1 MKLLLLQILFFV
13 KNEKSQKNVYLL
25 AKFLFFLALI
35 ISIYSITF
43 HLIMAHEGKD
53 YSWITGVYWTLTVMS
68 TLGFGDITFSTDLGL
83 MFTLFVLMSGVIL
96 LLIMLPFTFIQF
108 FWAPWLEAQ
117 KETRTPRSLPESTK
131 DHVILTNY
139 DPITR
144 NLVEKLKKHN
154 FDYSFVTSDQQTAT
168 EIFDA
173 GYTIVLGEVDTPETY
188 QQMQADK
195 AALIVATADD
205 LVNTNIAFTIREIS
219 ENVPIAASA
228 DNENSL
234 DILNFPGNTHIFQF
248 MSMLGT
254 NMAEKTMVVRQTHI
268 IGQFEQLLIGEFPV
282 RDIDNLAGQT
292 LKQSRLRNKI
302 GLTVIG
308 IWERG
313 EIFPPDPEAILK
325 QTNILIIAGTK
336 DDLARV
342 DHQLAMSPEIEDSD
356 IGVLILGGGRVGQAS
371 AEYLEEHDIPY
382 TIIEK
387 RPTVARRHSRH
398 IHGDAADIKTLKEAG
413 IEKARAVIITTHN
426 DAMNIYLSFYCRQLR
441 PDIQIVTR
449 AAEERTVSKL
459 HRAGADIVDS
469 SASMGAKSIM
479 NLLRP
484 STTSF
489 FSEALNVFM
498 VPTPDA
504 FKGKTLAEI
513 LLREKT
519 RCNLLAIK
527 RGDDFTTS
535 LDPDTSFNT
544 TEKLI
549 LAGSLEA
556 EELFRKEYLEK

>member
-13 KNEKSQKNVYLL
+13 KNKKAKKNVFLL

-35 ISIYSITF
+35 IGLYSVTF
-43 HLIMAHEGKD
+43 HLIMVHEGRD
-53 YSWITGVYWTLTVMS
+53 YSWITGLYWTLTVMS

-83 MFTLFVLMSGVIL
+83 IFTLLVLISGVVL

-117 KETRTPRSLPESTK
+117 NQTRTPRSLPESTRG
-131 DHVILTNY
+131 HVILTNF

-144 NLVEKLKKHN
+144 NLVEKLKKYN
-154 FDYSFVTSDQQTAT
+154 YDYSFVTSNQQAAI
-168 EIFDA
+168 EIYDA
-173 GYTIVLGEVDTPETY
+173 GYKIVLGEVDAPETY
-188 QQMQADK
+188 QKMQADK

-205 LVNTNIAFTIREIS
+205 LMNTNICFTVREIS
-219 ENVPIAASA
+219 DTVPIAASA
-228 DNENSL
+228 DNKHSL
-234 DILNFPGNTHIFQF
+234 DILNFPENTNVFQF
-248 MSMLGT
+248 MNMLGT
-254 NMAEKTMVVRQTHI
+254 NMAEKTMVVRQAHI
-268 IGQFEQLLIGEFPV
+268 IGKFEQLLIGEFPV
-282 RDIDNLAGQT
+282 RDINHLAGQT
-292 LKQSRLRNKI
+292 LKQSRMRNRI

-313 EIFPPDPEAILK
+313 EILPPDPEATLK

-336 DDLARV
+336 EDLERV
-342 DHQLAMSPEIEDSD
+342 DRSLAMSPEKMDSE
-356 IGVLILGGGRVGQAS
+356 IGILILGGGRVGQA
-371 AEYLEEHDIPY
+371 AADYLEQNDIPY

-387 RPTVARRHSRH
+387 RPTITKGNNRY
-398 IHGDAADIKTLKEAG
+398 IQGDAADINTLKEAG
-413 IEKARAVIITTHN
+413 IEEARAVIITTHN

-449 AAEERTVSKL
+449 AVEKRTVSKL

-479 NLLRP
+479 NLLQP
-484 STTSF
+484 SKSSF

-504 FKGKTLAEI
+504 FIGKTLAEI
-513 LLREKT
+513 MIREKT

-527 RGDDFTTS
+527 TDKDFTTH
-535 LDPDTSFNT
+535 LDPDMSFNKVG
-544 TEKLI
+544 KLI

-556 EELFRKEYLEK
+556 EGLFRKEYLE

>member
-13 KNEKSQKNVYLL
+13 KNKKAKKNVFLL

-35 ISIYSITF
+35 IGLYSVTF
-43 HLIMAHEGKD
+43 HLIMVHEGRD
-53 YSWITGVYWTLTVMS
+53 YSWITGLYWTLTVMS

-83 MFTLFVLMSGVIL
+83 IFTLLVLMSGVVL

-117 KETRTPRSLPESTK
+117 NQTRTPRSLPESTK
-131 DHVILTNY
+131 GHVILTNF

-144 NLVEKLKKHN
+144 NLVEKLKKYKY
-154 FDYSFVTSDQQTAT
+154 DYSFVTSDQQTAI
-168 EIFDA
+168 EIYDA
-173 GYTIVLGEVDTPETY
+173 GYKIVLGEVDAPETY
-188 QQMQADK
+188 QKMQADK

-205 LVNTNIAFTIREIS
+205 LMNTNICFTVREIS
-219 ENVPIAASA
+219 DTVPIAASA
-228 DNENSL
+228 DNKHSL
-234 DILNFPGNTHIFQF
+234 DILNFPENTNVFQF
-248 MSMLGT
+248 MNMLGT

-268 IGQFEQLLIGEFPV
+268 IGKFEQLLIGEFPV
-282 RDIDNLAGQT
+282 RDINHLAGQT
-292 LKQSRLRNKI
+292 LKQSRMRNRI

-313 EIFPPDPEAILK
+313 EILPPDPEATLK

-336 DDLARV
+336 EDLERV
-342 DHQLAMSPEIEDSD
+342 DRSLAMSPEKMDSE
-356 IGVLILGGGRVGQAS
+356 IGILILGGGRVGQA
-371 AEYLEEHDIPY
+371 AADYLEQNDIPY

-387 RPTVARRHSRH
+387 RPTITKGNNRY
-398 IHGDAADIKTLKEAG
+398 IQGDAADINTLKEAG
-413 IEKARAVIITTHN
+413 IEEARAVIITTHN

-449 AAEERTVSKL
+449 AVEKRTVSKL

-479 NLLRP
+479 NLLQP
-484 STTSF
+484 SKSSF

-504 FKGKTLAEI
+504 FIGKTLAEI
-513 LLREKT
+513 MIREKT

-527 RGDDFTTS
+527 TDKDFTTH
-535 LDPDTSFNT
+535 LDPDMSFNKAG
-544 TEKLI
+544 KLI

-556 EELFRKEYLEK
+556 EGLFRKEYLE

>member
-13 KNEKSQKNVYLL
+13 KNKKAKKNVFLL

-35 ISIYSITF
+35 IGLYSVTF
-43 HLIMAHEGKD
+43 HLIMVHEGRD
-53 YSWITGVYWTLTVMS
+53 YSWITGLYWTLTVMS

-83 MFTLFVLMSGVIL
+83 IFTLLVLMSGVVL

-117 KETRTPRSLPESTK
+117 NQTRTPRSLPESTRG
-131 DHVILTNY
+131 HVILTNF

-144 NLVEKLKKHN
+144 NLVEKLKKYKY
-154 FDYSFVTSDQQTAT
+154 DYSFVTSDQQTAI
-168 EIFDA
+168 EIYDA
-173 GYTIVLGEVDTPETY
+173 GYKIVLGEVDAPETY
-188 QQMQADK
+188 QKMQADK

-205 LVNTNIAFTIREIS
+205 LMNTNICFTVREIS
-219 ENVPIAASA
+219 DTVPIAASA
-228 DNENSL
+228 DNKHSL
-234 DILNFPGNTHIFQF
+234 DILNFPENTNVFQF
-248 MSMLGT
+248 MNMLGT
-254 NMAEKTMVVRQTHI
+254 NMAKKTMVVRQTHI
-268 IGQFEQLLIGEFPV
+268 IGKFDQLLIGEFPV
-282 RDIDNLAGQT
+282 RDINHLAGQT
-292 LKQSRLRNKI
+292 LKQSRMRNRI

-313 EIFPPDPEAILK
+313 EILPPDPEATLK

-336 DDLARV
+336 EDLERV
-342 DHQLAMSPEIEDSD
+342 DRSLAMSPEKMDSE
-356 IGVLILGGGRVGQAS
+356 IGILILGGGRVGQA
-371 AEYLEEHDIPY
+371 AADYLEQNDIPY

-387 RPTVARRHSRH
+387 RPTITKGNNRY
-398 IHGDAADIKTLKEAG
+398 IQGDAADINTLKEAG
-413 IEKARAVIITTHN
+413 IEEARAVIITTHN

-449 AAEERTVSKL
+449 AVEKRTVSKL

-479 NLLRP
+479 NLLQP
-484 STTSF
+484 SKSSF

-504 FKGKTLAEI
+504 FIGKTLAEI
-513 LLREKT
+513 MIREKT

-527 RGDDFTTS
+527 TDKDFTTH
-535 LDPDTSFNT
+535 LDPDMSFNKVG
-544 TEKLI
+544 KLI

-556 EELFRKEYLEK
+556 EGLFRKEYLE

>member
-13 KNEKSQKNVYLL
+13 KNKKAKKNVFLL

-35 ISIYSITF
+35 IGLYSVTF
-43 HLIMAHEGKD
+43 HLIMVHEGRD
-53 YSWITGVYWTLTVMS
+53 YSWITGLYWTLTVMS

-83 MFTLFVLMSGVIL
+83 IFTLLVLMSGVVL

-117 KETRTPRSLPESTK
+117 NQTRTPRSLPESTRG
-131 DHVILTNY
+131 HVILTNF

-144 NLVEKLKKHN
+144 NLVEKLKKYKY
-154 FDYSFVTSDQQTAT
+154 DYSFVTSDQQTAI

-173 GYTIVLGEVDTPETY
+173 GYKIVLGEVDAPETY
-188 QQMQADK
+188 QKMQADK

-205 LVNTNIAFTIREIS
+205 LMNTNICFTVREIS
-219 ENVPIAASA
+219 DTVPIAASA
-228 DNENSL
+228 DNKHSL
-234 DILNFPGNTHIFQF
+234 DILNFPENTNVFQF
-248 MSMLGT
+248 MNMLGT

-268 IGQFEQLLIGEFPV
+268 IGKFEQLLIGEFPV
-282 RDIDNLAGQT
+282 RDINHLAGQT
-292 LKQSRLRNKI
+292 LKQSSMRNRI

-313 EIFPPDPEAILK
+313 EILPPDPEATLK

-336 DDLARV
+336 EDLERV
-342 DHQLAMSPEIEDSD
+342 DRSLAMSPEKMDSE
-356 IGVLILGGGRVGQAS
+356 IGILILGGGRVGQA
-371 AEYLEEHDIPY
+371 AADYLEQNDIPY

-387 RPTVARRHSRH
+387 RPTITKGNNRY
-398 IHGDAADIKTLKEAG
+398 IQGDAADINTLKEAG
-413 IEKARAVIITTHN
+413 IEEARAVIITTHN

-449 AAEERTVSKL
+449 AVEKRTVSKL

-479 NLLRP
+479 NLLQP
-484 STTSF
+484 SKSSF

-504 FKGKTLAEI
+504 FIGKTLAEI
-513 LLREKT
+513 MIREKT

-527 RGDDFTTS
+527 TDKDFTTH
-535 LDPDTSFNT
+535 LDPDMSFNKVG
-544 TEKLI
+544 KLI

-556 EELFRKEYLEK
+556 EGLFRKEYLE